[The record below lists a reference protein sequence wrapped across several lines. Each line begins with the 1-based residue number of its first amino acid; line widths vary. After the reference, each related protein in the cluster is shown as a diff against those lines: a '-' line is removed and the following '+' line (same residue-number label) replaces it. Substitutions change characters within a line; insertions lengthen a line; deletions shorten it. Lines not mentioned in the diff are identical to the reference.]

1 MQHLLNLEVV
11 ENILRCSGIQQN
23 QCITPDYVVDK
34 LNTVHLLTYA
44 KIKYRDIWDG
54 SMVHIPLYD
63 VHSYSRFRLLK
74 LHNKP

>member
-34 LNTVHLLTYA
+34 LNMVHLLTYA

-54 SMVHIPLYD
+54 SMVHIQFTYR
-63 VHSYSRFRLLK
+63 YSLFRLIK